1 MKIQGRAYD
10 LSGSLSVSIRAD
22 LISPHETMKGIFYYQ
37 ESARRPRLAAFGR
50 KFTAIC
56 SLVN

>member
-22 LISPHETMKGIFYYQ
+22 LISPHETIKGIFYYR
-37 ESARRPRLAAFGR
+37 ESAWRSRQARNGP
-50 KFTAIC
+50 
-56 SLVN
+56 

>member
-37 ESARRPRLAAFGR
+37 ESAWRSRQAGNRP
-50 KFTAIC
+50 
-56 SLVN
+56 

>member
-22 LISPHETMKGIFYYQ
+22 LIRLHETMKGIFYYQ
-37 ESARRPRLAAFGR
+37 QSAWRSRQAEIRP
-50 KFTAIC
+50 
-56 SLVN
+56 